1 MSYQRALLLHG
12 LAALSIAAV
21 CACSMSDSAGSDG
34 DAAEDPGGGAP
45 GGEGSTGS
53 GDSAPF
59 VSAGAGGSDGLSGGG
74 GATAVEEDVN
84 IPAPGGP
91 PDPYTRFAHLC
102 GDGCTPG
109 GNPSECSSSEG
120 GAGTGMSPAPMLH
133 CQLALV
139 DGDAI
144 PSCRPVGRFDKGGPC
159 HRGTDCT
166 IGLGCAAV
174 DGEGGVCRQYCCGNV
189 ESCAPGTYCDER
201 PMAESILEGGAP
213 VSIPVCVPAV
223 NCELLND
230 SVCPA
235 GQTCTIVREDGT
247 TSCVAPG
254 AGRADESCPCAP
266 GFVCSMLTNQCKQ
279 LCRIDGSARDCGAG
293 AKCQGGSRAY
303 PPGFGVCV
311 NTL

>member
-1 MSYQRALLLHG
+1 MSYQRALLLPG
-12 LAALSIAAV
+12 LAALSIAAAS
-21 CACSMSDSAGSDG
+21 ACGSADSAATDS
-34 DAAEDPGGGAP
+34 DAAEYTGGAP
-45 GGEGSTGS
+45 GGEGATGA
-53 GDSAPF
+53 GDIGAV
-59 VSAGAGGSDGLSGGG
+59 VSVGAGGSDGLSGGG

-102 GDGCTPG
+102 GEGCTPG

-120 GAGTGMSPAPMLH
+120 GSGTGMSPVQRLH

-139 DGDAI
+139 DGDAM
-144 PSCRPVGRFDKGGPC
+144 PSCQPVGRFDRGGPC

-166 IGLGCAAV
+166 IGLGCAAA

-254 AGRADESCPCAP
+254 AGRAGESCPCAP

-279 LCRIDGSARDCGAG
+279 LCRIDGSARDCGSG
-293 AKCQGGSRAY
+293 AKCQGGSGAY

-311 NTL
+311 STL